1 MEQKVQNEH
10 PRHGLQNYV
19 LKNDD
24 YRKTNYMSDEVLQK
38 TQGTNK

>member
-1 MEQKVQNEH
+1 
-10 PRHGLQNYV
+10 

-38 TQGTNK
+38 TQGTNKWYMKAI